1 MAPWSSGWGLGW
13 GLIPLTRE
21 TMLLQKLEAEKIHF
35 IKGTLWP
42 VVLTIGVTM
51 MRGGQNQQ
59 VASELKGPLVHR
71 KNIMKIGKWNGIPW
85 LNKVTYLLTDWLN

>member
-1 MAPWSSGWGLGW
+1 M
-13 GLIPLTRE
+13 
-21 TMLLQKLEAEKIHF
+21 
-35 IKGTLWP
+35 WP

-59 VASELKGPLVHR
+59 VESELNGSLVHP
-71 KNIMKIGKWNGIPW
+71 KNIMKIGKWNGLSW